1 MNIFYLDTDP
11 KLAAQYHCDKHCSK
25 MLIEYAQL
33 MSSAHRE
40 TNSPHADLCYK
51 TTHIN
56 HPSNIWTRASQDHYT
71 WLWDCWHSLSNEFY
85 KRRGKYHA
93 SWVKLGHILCYNPPG
108 LPCAG
113 FTQPPQCMPECY
125 HQEDAVE
132 AYRDYYR
139 HEKSKFAQWNWGTPA
154 PDWYSVPKEHPGLMV

>member
-1 MNIFYLDTDP
+1 MVIIIFAVFALLVLWPILKHNLDRYVGNKFEQGQEAHNLMRRVHEKAYDRVT
-11 KLAAQYHCDKHCSK
+11 
-25 MLIEYAQL
+25 EY
-33 MSSAHRE
+33 
-40 TNSPHADLCYK
+40 
-51 TTHIN
+51 
-56 HPSNIWTRASQDHYT
+56 
-71 WLWDCWHSLSNEFY
+71 NEFY

-93 SWVKLGHILCYNPPG
+93 SWVKLGHILCHNPPG

-154 PDWYSVPKEHPGLMV
+154 PIVTGKPGGL